1 MAFIEAKC
9 KNCGGDIRLDE
20 NMTHGRCEYCG
31 TEFVKSDMIVHNNYA
46 IQNATLVLNEE
57 DVTEQMFIN
66 AETYLTTL
74 WDYTKAFETYR
85 MITQSKVND
94 YRGWWGLV
102 RSLSHNFTVFQC
114 SEQDYTQMRSYANN
128 AIQLAQSPEKDTLV
142 QQWNNYRQQVES
154 YLASRNA
161 EFARQMAE
169 QQAKARRAAQ
179 RRHLRRI
186 IPDMLSIAVNIVV
199 VCYCLTIS
207 LRPLHYQHDPTPLIY
222 IGSALAINAVLA
234 VIFQLVGSAPECF
247 IFQVIATLTVLA
259 YTGYHFAADG
269 NPDTTVLIV
278 GIIVVSIGGLLAA
291 AVFLVFPLLVYRH
304 LTKKSRL

>member
-1 MAFIEAKC
+1 
-9 KNCGGDIRLDE
+9 
-20 NMTHGRCEYCG
+20 
-31 TEFVKSDMIVHNNYA
+31 
-46 IQNATLVLNEE
+46 
-57 DVTEQMFIN
+57 
-66 AETYLTTL
+66 
-74 WDYTKAFETYR
+74 
-85 MITQSKVND
+85 
-94 YRGWWGLV
+94 
-102 RSLSHNFTVFQC
+102 
-114 SEQDYTQMRSYANN
+114 MRSYANN

-169 QQAKARRAAQ
+169 QQAKARRATQ

-207 LRPLHYQHDPTPLIY
+207 LWPLHYQHDPTPLIY

-269 NPDTTVLIV
+269 NPNTTVLIV